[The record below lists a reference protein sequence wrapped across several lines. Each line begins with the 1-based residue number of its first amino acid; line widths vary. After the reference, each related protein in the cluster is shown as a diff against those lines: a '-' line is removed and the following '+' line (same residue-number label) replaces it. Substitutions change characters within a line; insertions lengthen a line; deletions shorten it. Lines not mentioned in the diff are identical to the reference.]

1 MPNTPSSQPFER
13 RAVFSLAGL
22 YVFRMLGLFM
32 VLPVLSL
39 YGQAYQ
45 GATPAL
51 LGLALGIYGLSQACL
66 QLPFGYL
73 SDRFGRKPLIAI
85 GLLLFAA
92 GSLLA
97 ASAETVH
104 ELIAGRFLQG
114 CGAIASVVM
123 ATVADLTAEQ
133 NRTKAMAMIGVSIGA
148 SFTLALIIGP
158 LITQAFGLAGV
169 FWVTAGLALAGLWIL
184 WRAVPAVPRPV
195 RQVLNWPSVF
205 RDPELWRLNM
215 GIFALH
221 FVLMATFIAMPRY
234 LELQGFGRDDH
245 WLIYL
250 PVMVLSFLAM
260 VPFML
265 WGEKSGKGKW
275 VYLGAIALLVLV
287 QAALMALPAAAWLA
301 LAGLFLFFMAFNLL
315 EATLPSWV
323 SKVALPEVKGT
334 ATGVYSTWQF
344 AGAFAGGAAGGL
356 VLQWYGLVA
365 VFALCGLVLGL
376 WWAVAWFQQ
385 PPAKP
390 LQLRVQLPAGET
402 RWQRLATLPGVR
414 QATWVAE
421 DATVL
426 LQVDSRHF
434 DHSSLAPYRW
444 QPA

>member
-1 MPNTPSSQPFER
+1 MPNPPASPPFER

-22 YVFRMLGLFM
+22 YIFRMLGLFM

-39 YGQAYQ
+39 YGQGYQ
-45 GATPAL
+45 GASPAL

-97 ASAETVH
+97 ASADSVYG
-104 ELIAGRFLQG
+104 LIAGRFLQG
-114 CGAIASVVM
+114 CGAIAAVVM
-123 ATVADLTAEQ
+123 ATVADLTAEE
-133 NRTKAMAMIGVSIGA
+133 NRTKAMALIGVSIGA
-148 SFTLALIIGP
+148 SFTIALILGP
-158 LITQAFGLAGV
+158 LISQAFGLAGI
-169 FWVTAGLALAGLWIL
+169 FWATAGLALAGLWVL
-184 WRAVPAVPRPV
+184 WRLVPTVPKPA
-195 RQVLNWPSVF
+195 RQPLNWRSVF
-205 RDPELWRLNM
+205 RDAELWRLNV

-221 FVLMATFIAMPRY
+221 FVLMATFIVMPRY
-234 LELQGFGRDDH
+234 LEQQGFGRDGH

-250 PVMVLSFLAM
+250 PVMLLSFLAM

-265 WGEKSGKGKW
+265 WGERSGRAKW

-287 QAALMALPAAAWLA
+287 QSALLVLPAAAWLA

-323 SKVALPEVKGT
+323 SKVALPELKGT

-356 VLQWYGLVA
+356 VLQWYGLAA
-365 VFALCGLVLGL
+365 VFLLCALVLVL
-376 WWAVAWFQQ
+376 WWAVACFQV
-385 PPAKP
+385 PPGKP
-390 LQLRVQLPAGET
+390 LQLRVQLPAGES
-402 RWQRLATLPGVR
+402 WQGLASLPGVR
-414 QATWVAE
+414 RATWVAE

-434 DHSSLAPYRW
+434 DQASLAPYRW